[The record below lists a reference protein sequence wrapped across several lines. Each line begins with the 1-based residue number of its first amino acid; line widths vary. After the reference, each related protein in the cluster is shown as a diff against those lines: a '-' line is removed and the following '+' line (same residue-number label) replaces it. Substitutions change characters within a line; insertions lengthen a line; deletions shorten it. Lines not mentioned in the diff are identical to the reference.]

1 MKEKEKSRLKKE
13 GLKLQT
19 RRRHVC
25 GSETIRE
32 ILLRKF
38 FTRKFVS
45 RKLFPEYFAAQ
56 VGVGW
61 EREISVFRRGNSND
75 AKTLKRVWNENRAAL
90 NAHVHMR
97 MCDNFRMQNYRCI
110 TCFNLSN
117 GPKMSLR
124 RAAWLAHH
132 DS

>member
-1 MKEKEKSRLKKE
+1 MKEKEKSRPKKE

-19 RRRHVC
+19 RRRDVC
-25 GSETIRE
+25 GSETIRD

-45 RKLFPEYFAAQ
+45 RKLFPEHFAAQ
-56 VGVGW
+56 VGVGG
-61 EREISVFRRGNSND
+61 EREISRIHSND
-75 AKTLKRVWNENRAAL
+75 AKPL

-97 MCDNFRMQNYRCI
+97 MSNNFRMQTYRCI

>member
-61 EREISVFRRGNSND
+61 GREIS
-75 AKTLKRVWNENRAAL
+75 KRSFE
-90 NAHVHMR
+90 
-97 MCDNFRMQNYRCI
+97 RC
-110 TCFNLSN
+110 
-117 GPKMSLR
+117 K
-124 RAAWLAHH
+124 
-132 DS
+132 DSEEGLERK